1 MGESEDGDEGGNNVE
16 IRARM
21 NVDDEMNERAAA
33 SSTLS
38 LIPSFQP

>member
-1 MGESEDGDEGGNNVE
+1 MGTKVGANVE

-21 NVDDEMNERAAA
+21 NVDDEMNEKAAA

-38 LIPSFQP
+38 QILSFQP